1 MIAASSKE
9 ETSEKLNF
17 KELIARNHLPRHPVI
32 LEKKKIKNFK
42 PPTSAGKGSSSED
55 PSSMIPQAMLTSTYE
70 KGHKVT
76 SVAPLNL
83 NPKLERLLM
92 LNHAYKGQG
101 SKLDTSVLDDTLSKS
116 SKPLAT
122 TSRKHHQV
130 PQDESNPTYDA
141 INR

>member
-1 MIAASSKE
+1 VIASSSKE
-9 ETSEKLNF
+9 DTTLNF
-17 KELIARNHLPRHPVI
+17 KDLIARNHLPRHPVI

-92 LNHAYKGQG
+92 LNQAYKGTG
-101 SKLDTSVLDDTLSKS
+101 SKLDTSILDDTLSKS
-116 SKPLAT
+116 SKQQAGAPF
-122 TSRKHHQV
+122 TSRKH
-130 PQDESNPTYDA
+130 DDKATYDA